1 MYLTTKGGEYMRLKS
16 MADAEAFM
24 KVIQSCEGPVY
35 LTDSEVDENGK
46 YNLRLNL
53 KSTLSMFF
61 GVSKLLEEHGDW
73 FEIHT
78 MNYNDECRVMGFI
91 MELEANERK
100 ENLQGNS

>member
-1 MYLTTKGGEYMRLKS
+1 MRLKS

-24 KVIQSCEGPVY
+24 KVIKECEGPVY
-35 LTDSEVDENGK
+35 LTDSEVDENGN

-100 ENLQGNS
+100 ENLQSDS